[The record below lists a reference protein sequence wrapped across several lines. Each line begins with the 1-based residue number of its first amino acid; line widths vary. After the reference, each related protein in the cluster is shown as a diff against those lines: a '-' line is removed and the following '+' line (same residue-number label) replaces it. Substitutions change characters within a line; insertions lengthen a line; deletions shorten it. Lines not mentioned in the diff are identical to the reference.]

1 MGLTHKHKHT
11 HRNIALTQ
19 GICESHP
26 RLLTLSNSHKCSK
39 QHKITQQIHTPQ
51 GYFLTQH
58 PHMVTEYHTHTH
70 THKAHTLGLRQR
82 HPHFTPNTNSQTRSP
97 QHTATQETHTNSGGL
112 FLTLMHK
119 VPQRHSTHTHTH
131 TNTALAQ
138 SLWQRHP
145 H

>member
-11 HRNIALTQ
+11 HRNIALTE

-70 THKAHTLGLRQR
+70 TQSTH
-82 HPHFTPNTNSQTRSP
+82 TRSP
-97 QHTATQETHTNSGGL
+97 AEASTLHTKYKLTNTVSTTHSNTRDTYKLRWSFSYTHAQSASQTYNTHTQ
-112 FLTLMHK
+112 T
-119 VPQRHSTHTHTH
+119 
-131 TNTALAQ
+131 
-138 SLWQRHP
+138 
-145 H
+145 